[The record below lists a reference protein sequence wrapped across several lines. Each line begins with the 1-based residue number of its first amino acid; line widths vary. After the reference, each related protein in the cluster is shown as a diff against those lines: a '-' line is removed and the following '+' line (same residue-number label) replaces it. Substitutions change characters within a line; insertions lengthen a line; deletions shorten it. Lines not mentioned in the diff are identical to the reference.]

1 MSLIVQVSKI
11 CNNEISLNGA
21 DESQVM
27 QYILGLGTGLVVLYF
42 LIIGGIL
49 IWPILNAIAYFKVLI
64 FPWSVRKKYGTS
76 ISDLS
81 SESFDIEITE
91 EDVFELK
98 KLESIKSQLFRRLT
112 ELKKQFKSL
121 GPLKKNK
128 DGTISQRSKAGKEGV
143 SVSEKLSSLNDEIDF
158 NSREILTILGK
169 PWSVWSSW
177 SYRYARYLGNRDAIF
192 FMIIGFPVFFLVLG
206 QLNLMELNY
215 PTFENIVEIYIY
227 ITFVAPVSSIFDITV
242 FKEGVFS
249 AFVSYDFAV
258 MLTKNYDH
266 VFTLYNWAVITL
278 PMPILT
284 FLFYF
289 ISKLRYVKQAQAVAP
304 NTSHRDI

>member
-1 MSLIVQVSKI
+1 MVALIVQVLEI
-11 CNNEISLNGA
+11 CNNEISHNGA

-27 QYILGLGTGLVVLYF
+27 QYILGLGAGLVILYF

-49 IWPILNAIAYFKVLI
+49 IWPILNAIAYLKVLI

-81 SESFDIEITE
+81 SESFDIEVTE
-91 EDVFELK
+91 EDIIQLK
-98 KLESIKSQLFRRLT
+98 KLESIKSQLSRTLT
-112 ELKKQFKSL
+112 DFKKQLKNL

-143 SVSEKLSSLNDEIDF
+143 KISEELSSLDQEFDF
-158 NSREILTILGK
+158 YCGEILAILDK
-169 PWSVWSSW
+169 PWSAWCSW

-206 QLNLMELNY
+206 QLNLMGLKY

-227 ITFVAPVSSIFDITV
+227 ITFVAPVSSIFDISV

-249 AFVSYDFAV
+249 AFVSYDYAV
-258 MLTKNYDH
+258 MLTRNYDH
-266 VFTLYNWAVITL
+266 VFTLYNWAVMTL

-284 FLFYF
+284 LLFYF
-289 ISKLRYVKQAQAVAP
+289 ISKLRYVRQTQAIAP
-304 NTSHRDI
+304 NTSHW